1 MLQTATP
8 RAKAAQ
14 VFTPAYFS
22 KIGGGQLSFGGGG
35 TIAFFPADGIEQGTA
50 QAGRIRYGYDCHGID
65 VRPCLKLYHGGHV
78 GDGIFQIGV
87 EQHDLRPGKVNNNLH
102 RHNRWRALP

>member
-1 MLQTATP
+1 M
-8 RAKAAQ
+8 
-14 VFTPAYFS
+14 
-22 KIGGGQLSFGGGG
+22 SFGGGG
-35 TIAFFPADGIEQGTA
+35 TIAFFPADGIEQCTA

-87 EQHDLRPGKVNNNLH
+87 NSMISDLERSNNNLH